1 MFFALSKLYLK
12 YLKQL
17 KKNYDLQLALFK
29 PQQKFPTCATHYNPP
44 SLRKSIR
51 HRDRQIF
58 RHTPARGHSA
68 PQLGGRTWS
77 ARVVPTL
84 LHFSPVGLAKR
95 CFTWTGEWL
104 DNPRRRLYRPIWRS
118 LSRWK
123 CNERLTLSSKRHAR
137 AEGVRRFFSTTERVT
152 SSSLRTMLQKKKLV
166 YFRKWHEVTFGR
178 SNPPLHRLLFFYFRT
193 TDEIWVSTA
202 RGTWFRHLE
211 EAETERWCAVRWLCG
226 VITRVT
232 TNFSVSWHLGPI
244 VAVFFS
250 FFSLCVGYIMTIV
263 GNLYR
268 LLVALTMREVTP
280 YLSTVKC

>member
-1 MFFALSKLYLK
+1 M
-12 YLKQL
+12 
-17 KKNYDLQLALFK
+17 QLALFK

-68 PQLGGRTWS
+68 PQLGGGRTWS
-77 ARVVPTL
+77 ARVVPSL

-104 DNPRRRLYRPIWRS
+104 DNPRRRRRLYRPIWCS

-137 AEGVRRFFSTTERVT
+137 GRRGFVAFFPPRNA
-152 SSSLRTMLQKKKLV
+152 SLRPASARCFKK
-166 YFRKWHEVTFGR
+166 TC
-178 SNPPLHRLLFFYFRT
+178 LLSQVARGHFSPFEPSLAQVAFFYFRT

-244 VAVFFS
+244 VAVFF
-250 FFSLCVGYIMTIV
+250 L
-263 GNLYR
+263 
-268 LLVALTMREVTP
+268 LLVVCRV
-280 YLSTVKC
+280 YYDHRR